1 MVKRLKKIGAKDEEL
16 NQVQGNLDE
25 WSKQLELP
33 ILDGQLIEDVSL
45 TFGSTTAVN
54 HGLSRAIRGWF
65 VVKTNN
71 SVDVW
76 AEDANQTLPI
86 RQLVLSTSADATIT
100 LWVF

>member
-25 WSKQLELP
+25 WTKQLELP
-33 ILDGQLIEDVSL
+33 ILDGQLVENISL
-45 TFGSTTAVN
+45 TSGSTTAIN

-65 VVKTNN
+65 VVKQNA
-71 SVDVW
+71 SAIIW
-76 AEDANQTLPI
+76 AVDANQTLPI
-86 RQLVLSTSADATIT
+86 RQLVLSTSANVTIN